1 VNTVVEIHRIWFNLA
16 PLKGGLSILKGVCG
30 RNLNISYSCG
40 GISHI
45 CLGLRMTEKPHSLH
59 FIGTGACSICIA
71 SRRRRLVF
79 VQANSFG
86 FLAH

>member
-1 VNTVVEIHRIWFNLA
+1 
-16 PLKGGLSILKGVCG
+16 
-30 RNLNISYSCG
+30 
-40 GISHI
+40 
-45 CLGLRMTEKPHSLH
+45 MTEKPHSLH